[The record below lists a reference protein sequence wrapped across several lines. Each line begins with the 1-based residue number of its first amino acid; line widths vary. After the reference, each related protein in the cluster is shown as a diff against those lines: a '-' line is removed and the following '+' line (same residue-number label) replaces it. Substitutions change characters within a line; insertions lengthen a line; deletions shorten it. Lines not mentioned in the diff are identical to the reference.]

1 MKRRRGAGNTLPQ
14 EDGQGTGMKRGR
26 RKRGK
31 MYIFIA
37 VVIVSFVVLRLA
49 GLAAAGD
56 GGTVVTAVCAERGD
70 IQESIRTSGTVLGE
84 EVKVIYAPVDG
95 TLAEVYVTA
104 GDAVKAGDRLACYD
118 MEKMEKRLRQSLLQ
132 LEKSEAGYHGA
143 LVDNSQ
149 NQAKLNEANVNLGVL
164 DQQIADN
171 KAYLKQL
178 QGGLKTSQRQTQND
192 LAAASY
198 ELTRKLQEL
207 TPGTE
212 EYGQVNSELSRISY
226 LQSVASSS
234 DYVARMEQEIADVQ
248 ERIAGYETYKAQME
262 SQKTASESAVMDTYD
277 RTQYDADKELAVMT
291 YTEAE
296 AEYDLAK
303 QGIVAGFD
311 GVVTECEAVAGGP
324 VMEGT
329 RLLTLESSGNLKI
342 SFQASQYDALKLAL
356 GQKADVEIAGKVYP
370 GEVSKIDRM
379 AVKGEANTPLVGVE
393 IHLLETDDSII
404 LGLEAKLTIYT
415 SRAEGALL
423 VPVEAVNAD
432 RDGDFLYVA
441 EDGIVTRRPVI
452 CGISSDTYTEVLEGI
467 TEEDQI
473 ILGSYTGLT
482 EGMSV
487 TVVP

>member
-1 MKRRRGAGNTLPQ
+1 M
-14 EDGQGTGMKRGR
+14 
-26 RKRGK
+26 
-31 MYIFIA
+31 
-37 VVIVSFVVLRLA
+37 
-49 GLAAAGD
+49 
-56 GGTVVTAVCAERGD
+56 
-70 IQESIRTSGTVLGE
+70 
-84 EVKVIYAPVDG
+84 
-95 TLAEVYVTA
+95 
-104 GDAVKAGDRLACYD
+104 
-118 MEKMEKRLRQSLLQ
+118 
-132 LEKSEAGYHGA
+132 A
-143 LVDNSQ
+143 LSQ
-149 NQAKLNEANVNLGVL
+149 N
-164 DQQIADN
+164 
-171 KAYLKQL
+171 
-178 QGGLKTSQRQTQND
+178 
-192 LAAASY
+192 
-198 ELTRKLQEL
+198 
-207 TPGTE
+207 
-212 EYGQVNSELSRISY
+212 
-226 LQSVASSS
+226 
-234 DYVARMEQEIADVQ
+234 
-248 ERIAGYETYKAQME
+248 
-262 SQKTASESAVMDTYD
+262 
-277 RTQYDADKELAVMT
+277 
-291 YTEAE
+291 
-296 AEYDLAK
+296 
-303 QGIVAGFD
+303 
-311 GVVTECEAVAGGP
+311 

-393 IHLLETDDSII
+393 IHLLETDDTII